1 MIAEGCV
8 GMSIHAGCCIIAENQ
23 YITVQRTGMYQLV
36 DLQGQIDSFP
46 WRDAVEE
53 IGQVE
58 QDQFR
63 HDGMGCPESRLD
75 GGKPRKEQCLSRP
88 VTVCLE
94 ETFCKFSHFLH
105 RIDAE
110 VCKVGVR

>member
-36 DLQGQIDSFP
+36 NLQGQIDSFP

-53 IGQVE
+53 MDRLNRISSVTTEWVAQKAGLTA
-58 QDQFR
+58 
-63 HDGMGCPESRLD
+63 ESR
-75 GGKPRKEQCLSRP
+75 GRNS
-88 VTVCLE
+88 
-94 ETFCKFSHFLH
+94 
-105 RIDAE
+105 A
-110 VCKVGVR
+110 

>member
-36 DLQGQIDSFP
+36 NLQGQIDSFP

-75 GGKPRKEQCLSRP
+75 GGKPRKEQCLSRT

-94 ETFCKFSHFLH
+94 ETLRQVSHLLP
-105 RIDAE
+105 RLDAA
-110 VCKVGVR
+110 VCKVRVR